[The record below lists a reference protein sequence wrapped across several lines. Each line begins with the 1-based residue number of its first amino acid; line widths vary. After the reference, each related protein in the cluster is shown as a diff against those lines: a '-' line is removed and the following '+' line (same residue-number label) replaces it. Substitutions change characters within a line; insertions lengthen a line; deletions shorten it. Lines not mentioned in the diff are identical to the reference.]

1 MFRTTSFIL
10 VAALT
15 HLKGKKEKRKKKKE
29 KKLFLRKMNQRN

>member
-15 HLKGKKEKRKKKKE
+15 HLKGKKEKRKEE
-29 KKLFLRKMNQRN
+29 KKTFFSEK